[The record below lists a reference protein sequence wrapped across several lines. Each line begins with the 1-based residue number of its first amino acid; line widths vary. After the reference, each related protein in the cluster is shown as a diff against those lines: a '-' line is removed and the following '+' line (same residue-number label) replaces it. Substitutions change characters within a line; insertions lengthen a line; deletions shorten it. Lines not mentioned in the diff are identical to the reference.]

1 MWRSLRHCDPK
12 YYIAAIMARIPL
24 EDNFTD
30 LIGKAQRGLRISDH
44 DLAARAEVSVA
55 DLSAVKSGSR
65 SMR

>member
-1 MWRSLRHCDPK
+1 
-12 YYIAAIMARIPL
+12 MARIPL

-55 DLSAVKSGSR
+55 DLSAVNSGQPIDAGDPPPGAPPAG
-65 SMR
+65 